1 MMKKKVSFLLAG
13 MLMCMAP
20 AVSGATIDGG
30 IKGTVIDGELGG
42 PLEFVTVQVK
52 AKGSDKILQGSVTGS
67 DGNYTIG
74 GLKKGEY
81 VVTFSYIG
89 YGEISRNISIGDN
102 SQVLNL
108 GELTLEEDAN
118 QLNEVEIVAKRP
130 QMRFEIDRKVF
141 DATQDI
147 ASEGGSVSDL
157 LSNIPSVEVDNE
169 GSVSLRGNSS
179 VTIWINGKASG
190 LTSDNQADI
199 LEMMPAGDIKQVE
212 VITNPS
218 AKYSPEGTAGIINII
233 LKDDRKPGYYGSVK
247 AGADTDGGYQAS
259 GNINYSSSKVDAYAN
274 LNYRNREFKGGGIT
288 SRENTTNRYRQ
299 SEIMNE
305 LYEGVV
311 SLAGRIRQIV
321 VFSIRRTIPSGSI
334 ITGSVVSVLPGI

>member
-1 MMKKKVSFLLAG
+1 MYDSSHINRFVKCKRQIWKMMTKKMSLLLTG
-13 MLMCMAP
+13 MLLCLAP
-20 AVSGATIDGG
+20 D
-30 IKGTVIDGELGG
+30 IKGNETDGRIKGIVMDGELGG

-52 AKGSDKILQGSVTGS
+52 AKGSDKILQGAVTGS
-67 DGNYTIG
+67 DGNYSIG

-81 VVTFSYIG
+81 IVTYSYIG
-89 YGEISRNISIGDN
+89 YAEISKNITISNN
-102 SQVLNL
+102 SQTLNL

-118 QLNEVEIVAKRP
+118 QLGEVEIVAKKP
-130 QMRFEIDRKVF
+130 QMRFELDRKVF

-147 ASEGGSVSDL
+147 ASEGGSASDL
-157 LSNIPSVEVDNE
+157 LANIPSVEVDNE

-179 VTIWINGKASG
+179 VTVWINGKASG
-190 LTSDNQADI
+190 LTADNQADI
-199 LEMMPAGDIKQVE
+199 LEMMPAEDIKQVE

-274 LNYRNREFKGGGIT
+274 LSYRNREMKGGGIT
-288 SRENTTNRYRQ
+288 SRENTADN
-299 SEIMNE
+299 SF
-305 LYEGVV
+305 LD
-311 SLAGRIRQIV
+311 
-321 VFSIRRTIPSGSI
+321 
-334 ITGSVVSVLPGI
+334 